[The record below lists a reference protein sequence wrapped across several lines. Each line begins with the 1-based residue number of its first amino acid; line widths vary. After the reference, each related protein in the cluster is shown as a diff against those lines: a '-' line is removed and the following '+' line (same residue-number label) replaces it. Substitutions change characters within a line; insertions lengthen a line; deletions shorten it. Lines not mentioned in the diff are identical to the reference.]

1 MSTLEFA
8 LTLLAWICTTGWSS
22 EKYGTNG
29 GDGGVQAFLQNFSIR
44 ARFMKYFI
52 KMLPF
57 FHVFHFHHF

>member
-1 MSTLEFA
+1 MHP
-8 LTLLAWICTTGWSS
+8 LLQ
-22 EKYGTNG
+22 K
-29 GDGGVQAFLQNFSIR
+29 FFIR